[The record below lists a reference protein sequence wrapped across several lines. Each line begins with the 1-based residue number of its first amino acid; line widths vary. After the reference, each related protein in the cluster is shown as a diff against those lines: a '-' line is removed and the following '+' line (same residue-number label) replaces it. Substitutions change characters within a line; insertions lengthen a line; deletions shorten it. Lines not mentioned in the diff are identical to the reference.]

1 VRTLDKSG
9 GRGDEQTVDGELSS
23 ERVKCDQV
31 VVVVVDDDTV
41 LVMYSGTLQHDV
53 LSHARSTAPDPR
65 LACTPTL
72 ITAPIYSPCNSPC
85 VASPVGNSP
94 REAQGLAD

>member
-41 LVMYSGTLQHDV
+41 LVMYSGTL
-53 LSHARSTAPDPR
+53 
-65 LACTPTL
+65 
-72 ITAPIYSPCNSPC
+72 
-85 VASPVGNSP
+85 
-94 REAQGLAD
+94 